1 MVERGEGEVSGDG
14 GTFRRRQRRWR
25 KPRTTTTMMEK
36 AADNDND
43 GRGSYRRWHQGQ
55 RKLQMCPSVV
65 EEAANLSLNDKRS
78 CTWKQWRWRELRMK
92 DTVVGTSDTSI
103 DGRSVGPVHRRWRQW
118 LAEPEV
124 SQGGK
129 DLGFIGHTSR
139 EERAGGFIVTIYYA

>member
-1 MVERGEGEVSGDG
+1 
-14 GTFRRRQRRWR
+14 
-25 KPRTTTTMMEK
+25 
-36 AADNDND
+36 
-43 GRGSYRRWHQGQ
+43 
-55 RKLQMCPSVV
+55 
-65 EEAANLSLNDKRS
+65 
-78 CTWKQWRWRELRMK
+78 MK

-139 EERAGGFIVTIYYA
+139 EERAGGFIVTILLCLVGLIEPTKLLFNRTEVMVRLLAFNQALTRGARAVLH